1 MRNRLALVAR
11 QHNVHVIHCSY
22 FCLVYHF
29 RSLNMKTVNIK
40 GKEYVEVNERIKEF
54 RKNFK
59 DYSLTT
65 EIIELTPE
73 HCVLK
78 AIITD
83 DKGIIRAT
91 GLAQEDRDS
100 SYINKTS
107 YIENCETSA
116 WGRALGNFGIGVDKS
131 ICSAEELLVA
141 LNAQQEKKTSAKTPE
156 QSFLTVGSSVK
167 AAATRAGKYEL
178 SDAEI
183 VSKAEKSTYSDE
195 ELAKKT
201 QGAIDFFSRLD
212 VPLLANDQN
221 IFGAKLLIELN
232 TLRENF
238 VAADKLKETYN
249 AAIER
254 TSALNDS
261 IPY

>member
-1 MRNRLALVAR
+1 
-11 QHNVHVIHCSY
+11 
-22 FCLVYHF
+22 
-29 RSLNMKTVNIK
+29 MKTVNIK
-40 GKEYVEVNERIKEF
+40 GKEYVEVNERLKEF
-54 RKNFK
+54 RNTFK

-73 HCVLK
+73 YCVLK

-83 DKGIIRAT
+83 DKGVVRAT
-91 GLAQEDRDS
+91 GLAQENRDS

-116 WGRALGNFGIGVDKS
+116 WGRALGNFGIGIDS
-131 ICSAEELLVA
+131 AICTADELLMA
-141 LNAQQEKKTSAKTPE
+141 LNAQQQEKKPTPAAKTPE

-183 VSKAEKSTYSDE
+183 VAKAEKSTYSDE

-232 TLRENF
+232 NLRENF

>member
-1 MRNRLALVAR
+1 
-11 QHNVHVIHCSY
+11 
-22 FCLVYHF
+22 
-29 RSLNMKTVNIK
+29 MKTVNIK
-40 GKEYVEVNERIKEF
+40 GKEYVEVNERLKEF
-54 RKNFK
+54 RNTFK

-73 HCVLK
+73 YCVLK

-83 DKGIIRAT
+83 DKGVVRAT
-91 GLAQEDRDS
+91 GLAQENRDS

-116 WGRALGNFGIGVDKS
+116 WGRALGNFGIGIDS
-131 ICSAEELLVA
+131 AICTADELLMA
-141 LNAQQEKKTSAKTPE
+141 LNAQQQEKKPTPAAKTPE

-183 VSKAEKSTYSDE
+183 VAKAEKSTYSDE

-201 QGAIDFFSRLD
+201 QGAIDFFTRLD
-212 VPLLANDQN
+212 HQLLANDQN

-232 TLRENF
+232 NLRENF

-249 AAIER
+249 TAIER
-254 TSALNDS
+254 TSALNDI

>member
-1 MRNRLALVAR
+1 
-11 QHNVHVIHCSY
+11 
-22 FCLVYHF
+22 
-29 RSLNMKTVNIK
+29 MKTVNIK
-40 GKEYVEVNERIKEF
+40 GKEYVEVNERLKEF
-54 RKNFK
+54 RNTFK

-73 HCVLK
+73 YCVLK

-83 DKGIIRAT
+83 DKGVVRAT
-91 GLAQEDRDS
+91 GLAQENRDS

-116 WGRALGNFGIGVDKS
+116 WGRALGNFGIGIDS
-131 ICSAEELLVA
+131 AICTADELLMA
-141 LNAQQEKKTSAKTPE
+141 LNAQQQEKKPTPAAKTPE

-183 VSKAEKSTYSDE
+183 VAKAEKSTYSDE

-201 QGAIDFFSRLD
+201 QGSIDFFTRLD
-212 VPLLANDQN
+212 HQLLANDQN

-232 TLRENF
+232 NLRENF

-249 AAIER
+249 TAIER
-254 TSALNDS
+254 TSALNDI

>member
-1 MRNRLALVAR
+1 
-11 QHNVHVIHCSY
+11 
-22 FCLVYHF
+22 
-29 RSLNMKTVNIK
+29 MKTVNIK
-40 GKEYVEVNERIKEF
+40 GKEYVEVNERLKEF
-54 RKNFK
+54 RNTFK

-73 HCVLK
+73 YCVLK

-83 DKGIIRAT
+83 DKGVVRAT
-91 GLAQEDRDS
+91 GLAQENRDS

-116 WGRALGNFGIGVDKS
+116 WGRALGNFGIGIDS
-131 ICSAEELLVA
+131 AICTADELLMA
-141 LNAQQEKKTSAKTPE
+141 LNAQQQEKKPTPAAKTPE

-183 VSKAEKSTYSDE
+183 VAKAEKSTYSDE

-201 QGAIDFFSRLD
+201 QGAIDFFTRLD
-212 VPLLANDQN
+212 HQLLANDQN

-232 TLRENF
+232 NLRENF

-254 TSALNDS
+254 TSALNDI

>member
-1 MRNRLALVAR
+1 
-11 QHNVHVIHCSY
+11 
-22 FCLVYHF
+22 
-29 RSLNMKTVNIK
+29 MKTVNIK
-40 GKEYVEVNERIKEF
+40 GKEYVEVNERLKEF
-54 RKNFK
+54 RNTFK

-73 HCVLK
+73 YCVLK

-91 GLAQEDRDS
+91 GLAQENRDS

-116 WGRALGNFGIGVDKS
+116 WGRALGNFGIGIDS
-131 ICSAEELLVA
+131 AICTADELLMA
-141 LNAQQEKKTSAKTPE
+141 LNAQQQEKKPTPAAKTPD

-183 VSKAEKSTYSDE
+183 VAKAEKSTYSDE

-201 QGAIDFFSRLD
+201 QGAIDFFTRLD
-212 VPLLANDQN
+212 HQLLANDQN